1 MNNLAVLALRLEHWK
16 AKWLAYAADPANH
29 QPTIDDTG
37 EHRRLLG
44 IKRRILGDIP
54 AARFGFPIPEK
65 IEPIVA
71 WIHAQEC
78 TPEDKPTFDAIQRQR
93 AKEASDLKK
102 QQARAMADIAK
113 QQAKEREQAARE
125 LAKGQARIERDARRE
140 SRNRDQKLSS
150 IDSQIMYH
158 ETMLTALRLQRAKLI
173 P

>member
-1 MNNLAVLALRLEHWK
+1 MNNLAVLALNLVEWK

-29 QPTIDDTG
+29 QPTFDDTG
-37 EHRRLLG
+37 EHMRLLG

-54 AARFGFPIPEK
+54 AARFRFPIPEK

-78 TPEDKPTFDAIQRQR
+78 TPEDRPTFDAINRQR
-93 AKEASDLKK
+93 AKEASDLEK
-102 QQARAMADIAK
+102 QQARATK

-125 LAKGQARIERDARRE
+125 LVKDKARVERDARRE
-140 SRNRDQKLSS
+140 SRNRDQKLSN
-150 IDSQIMYH
+150 IDSQIMYY
-158 ETMLTALRLQRAKLI
+158 ETMLTALRLQRAKLS